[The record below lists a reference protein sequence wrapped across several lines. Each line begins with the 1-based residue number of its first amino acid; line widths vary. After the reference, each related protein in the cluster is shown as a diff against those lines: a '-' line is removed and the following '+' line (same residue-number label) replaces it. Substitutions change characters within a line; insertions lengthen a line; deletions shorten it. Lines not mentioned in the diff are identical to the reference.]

1 MLKINKL
8 KKIKENINAKIFIYI
23 LIIILYLR

>member
-8 KKIKENINAKIFIYI
+8 KKIKENINAYVFIYV

>member
-8 KKIKENINAKIFIYI
+8 KKIKENINAYIIIYV